1 VDPRL
6 SAPSLREVLLAARNP
21 DGGWPYYPKHDS
33 RLEPTVWALLA
44 IARDAGRP
52 PDIDVITRWP
62 RKDGWLVDGP
72 AGAPVNFAF
81 NAIAALGC
89 LQAPGATALVT
100 GLARLIVQ
108 ARGITLEQND
118 VQRQDNS
125 LQAWPW
131 IDQTFS
137 WVEPTAWCMLL
148 LKKGRALGIDGA
160 ADRITV
166 AEKLIR
172 DRVCH
177 DGGWNYGGSNVYGQ
191 ELYAYVP
198 TTAITLMAMQD
209 RRDDPVVVKSL
220 EFLKTNAH
228 TEPTTEALGLTMT
241 CFSIYGLP
249 TEAIRKQIQPAIEI
263 SRVREHVLGLAMAL
277 YAVGGGT
284 HGMDAFRV

>member
-1 VDPRL
+1 VDSRL

-33 RLEPTVWALLA
+33 RLEPTAWALLA

-52 PDIDVITRWP
+52 PDLDVITRWP

-81 NAIAALGC
+81 NAMAALAC
-89 LQAPGATALVT
+89 AERPDAKTFVT
-100 GLARLIVQ
+100 DLARLLVQ

-148 LKKGRALGIDGA
+148 LKKIRARAIEGA
-160 ADRITV
+160 GDRITV

-198 TTAITLMAMQD
+198 TTAIGLLAMQD

-220 EFLKTNAH
+220 EFLKANAH
-228 TEPTTEALGLTMT
+228 TEPTTEALGLTMI
-241 CFSIYGLP
+241 CFSIYGVP
-249 TEAIRKQIQPAIEI
+249 TEAIRKQLAPATEI
-263 SRVREHVLGLAMAL
+263 SLTREHILGLAMAL
-277 YAVGGGT
+277 YAVGDGT
-284 HGMDAFRV
+284 HGMAAFKV